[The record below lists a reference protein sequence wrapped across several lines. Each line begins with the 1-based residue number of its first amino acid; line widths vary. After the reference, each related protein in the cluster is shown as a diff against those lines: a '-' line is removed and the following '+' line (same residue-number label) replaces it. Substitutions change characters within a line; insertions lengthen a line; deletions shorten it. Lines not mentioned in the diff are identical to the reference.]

1 MKSDPNRV
9 AIVTGGSRGL
19 GAGIVSRLLADDW
32 RVAIADIIAPT
43 ELVSEN
49 ASWISCDVSLEKD
62 VNHFFAETMT
72 RYGRV
77 DALINNAGIGGPSDT
92 IANCSSQDFSRV
104 LAVNLLGAF
113 QMAKLAIPHLV
124 AAAPGSSIVNIGS
137 MFGAQGVA
145 RGGPYCASKG
155 GVALL
160 THTLA
165 LELAPYGIRVN
176 TVSPGNMLTMMHL
189 EDIGFRANEMG
200 VPADQMED
208 QIRESVPL
216 RRHGTGKDMGDVV
229 AWLLSDQASY
239 VTGQNIPVNGGAL
252 LS

>member
-1 MKSDPNRV
+1 MTTESNRL

-19 GAGIVSRLLADDW
+19 GLGIASRLLTDKW
-32 RVAIADIIAPT
+32 RVVIADIIAPA
-43 ELVSEN
+43 EILSDN
-49 ASWISCDVSLEKD
+49 LSWIPCDVSIEND
-62 VNHFFAETMT
+62 VAEFFKEIVS

-77 DALINNAGIGGPSDT
+77 DALINNAGIGGPSDN

-113 QMAKLAIPHLV
+113 HMAKAAIPHLV
-124 AAAPGSSIVNIGS
+124 ATAPGSSIVNIGS

-155 GVALL
+155 GIALL

-165 LELAPYGIRVN
+165 LELAPHGIRVN
-176 TVSPGNMLTMMHL
+176 TLSPGNMLTMMHL

-200 VPADQMED
+200 VTAEQMED

-216 RRHGTGKDMGDVV
+216 RRHGTGADVGNVV